1 MKTISAKSIVQK
13 TNTEGWFGCDYN
25 MNLYKGCCHG
35 CIYCDSRSSCYG
47 ITRFDQVCKKENA
60 LRLVE
65 ENLRS
70 KRKKGVVATGA
81 MSDPYNPFEK
91 EEKLTRGALKLLD
104 TYGFGA
110 AVATKGDLIVRD
122 IDIFR
127 EIKKHSPVICK
138 ITITAAQDEVSR
150 KIEPN
155 APLSSQRFSAVRQL
169 SENGIFCGILLMPVL
184 PFVTDSEENIL
195 RLVKLAAENGAKF
208 IYPAFGMTMRS
219 GQREWFLSCL
229 AKNFS
234 REYREK
240 YERYYGD
247 RYYCA
252 SLNAKRLSYLFRREC
267 DRNGILYR
275 MDDIIRAYR
284 KGYGE
289 EQLSFWK

>member
-1 MKTISAKSIVQK
+1 MKTIPAKSIVQK
-13 TNTEGWFGCDYN
+13 TNMEGWFGCDYN

-47 ITRFDQVCKKENA
+47 MIRFDEVCKKENA
-60 LRLVE
+60 LGLIE

-70 KRKKGVVATGA
+70 KRKKGVVATGS
-81 MSDPYNPFEK
+81 MSDPYNPFEEK
-91 EEKLTRGALKLLD
+91 EELTKGALKLLD
-104 TYGFGA
+104 TYGFGV

-138 ITITAAQDEVSR
+138 MTITAAQDEISR

-155 APLSSQRFSAVRQL
+155 APLSSKRFSAVRQL
-169 SENGIFCGILLMPVL
+169 SESGIFCGILLMPIL
-184 PFVTDSEENIL
+184 PFLTDSEENIL
-195 RLVKLAAENGAKF
+195 RIVKLAAENGAKF
-208 IYPAFGMTMRS
+208 IYPTFGVTMRN

-229 AKNFS
+229 EKFFS
-234 REYREK
+234 REQREK
-240 YERYYGD
+240 FERYYGD

-252 SLNAKRLSYLFRREC
+252 SPNAKRLSYLFRREC
-267 DRNGILYR
+267 ERSGILYR
-275 MDDIIRAYR
+275 MDDIIRTYR

-289 EQLSFWK
+289 EQLSFLK